1 MFGSSAVRVS
11 KTVPIAY
18 ARTQMGESKIRAQNN
33 PGTVTWVL
41 AKLEMPIV
49 IVGRTDVYG
58 GVANTQPN
66 YDCAKTLF
74 DSYITVRSRSDR
86 LNANAVTDDRV
97 TGKWFFLLPY

>member
-1 MFGSSAVRVS
+1 MVQKCLFGSSAVRVS

-49 IVGRTDVYG
+49 IVSRADVDKVCFTDHISKYNTHRCSCLYQ
-58 GVANTQPN
+58 VAH
-66 YDCAKTLF
+66 
-74 DSYITVRSRSDR
+74 S
-86 LNANAVTDDRV
+86 
-97 TGKWFFLLPY
+97 